1 MTISEQF
8 IVGIDNTDGA
18 GCEGTG
24 ALVMALAAEMA
35 SAGWG
40 EPLGVTRHQLFDSP
54 RLSADNGNY
63 CYAIGIQTTRS
74 ILDLEDEVVDFVRT
88 NASREGDPAVAIAS
102 RHSDVPHILAFG
114 RRAQTELMK
123 LEWAQTFADEANVS
137 LRTLGG
143 RRDGSV
149 GALAAA
155 GLRGGGADG
164 VYIHLPA
171 IREIEGVVRAGE
183 IRERTTV
190 ETVLDEEGE
199 PLDRDD
205 RVETNGYLR
214 PRLEGGR
221 PVIHTR
227 RSPQDRHVWIVTDR
241 RPAREP
247 AGD

>member
-1 MTISEQF
+1 MISEQF

-24 ALVMALAAEMA
+24 ALTMALSAAVA

-40 EPLGVTRHQLFDSP
+40 EPLGVTRHQLWDS
-54 RLSADNGNY
+54 SKVSSDNGNY
-63 CYAIGIQTTRS
+63 CYALAIQTTRS
-74 ILDLEDEVVDFVRT
+74 ILDVEDEVVDFVR
-88 NASREGDPAVAIAS
+88 AHAAKDADPGVAIMS
-102 RHSDVPHILAFG
+102 RHSDMPHILAFG

-137 LRTLGG
+137 LRTLGNK
-143 RRDGSV
+143 RDGAV
-149 GALAAA
+149 GALAAT

-171 IREIEGVVRAGE
+171 LREIEGVVRAGE
-183 IRERTTV
+183 IRERTTI
-190 ETVLDEEGE
+190 ETILDEEGE

-205 RVETNGYLR
+205 RVETHGYLR
-214 PRLEGGR
+214 PRLEGGK

-227 RSPQDRHVWIVTDR
+227 RSADDRHLWIVVDR
-241 RPAREP
+241 RPSREP
-247 AGD
+247 EGD